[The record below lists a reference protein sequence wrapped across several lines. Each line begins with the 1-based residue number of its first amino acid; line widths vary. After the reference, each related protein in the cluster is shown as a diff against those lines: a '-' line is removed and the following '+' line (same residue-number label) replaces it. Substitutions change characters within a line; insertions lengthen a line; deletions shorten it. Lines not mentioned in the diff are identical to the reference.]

1 MENATTRERFTFTSG
16 GESLVGNLFLPKDG
30 AVEALVV
37 TTGPFT
43 SVKEQAAGVYAEA
56 MAERGFAALAFDHR
70 CFGKSGGEPRQFE
83 SPAWRIEDIRNAA
96 AALLDDARFA
106 DLPVNGLGVCYGAG
120 PMAIAVHEAGELAA
134 FAGVAGVYTDGAQT
148 KAMMG
153 DAYRNKIDRATEAER
168 RWKETGS
175 AETIPAVA
183 PDGGDVAM
191 PLREAYEFYGTPR
204 GAVPNYT
211 NGFAVQSWAYTLP
224 FDVMYLR
231 SQMKKPVLIVH
242 SDKALLPA
250 LARRFYEGLGAP
262 KEASW
267 LDSVGQIDF
276 YDDAKLVAAA
286 ADKAAEWFRKVD

>member
-1 MENATTRERFTFTSG
+1 MEAPTTQERFTFTSG
-16 GESLVGNLFLPKDG
+16 GESLVGNLFQPKDG
-30 AVEALVV
+30 AATALVV

-56 MAERGFAALAFDHR
+56 LAERGFAALAFDHR
-70 CFGKSGGEPRQFE
+70 CFGQSGGEPRQFE
-83 SPAWRIEDIRNAA
+83 SPARRIEDIRNAA

-106 DLPVNGLGVCYGAG
+106 GLPVNGLGVCYGAG
-120 PMAIAVHEAGELAA
+120 PMAIAVHEADSFTA

-148 KAMMG
+148 KAVMG
-153 DAYRNKIDRATEAER
+153 EAYRRAIDRARDAER
-168 RWKETGS
+168 RWKETGN

-204 GAVPNYT
+204 GAVPNYS
-211 NGFAVQSWAYTLP
+211 NAFAVQSWAYTLP
-224 FDVMYLR
+224 FDVIYLR
-231 SQMKKPVLIVH
+231 SEMEKPALIVH

-250 LARRFYEGLGAP
+250 LARRFYDGLGAA
-262 KEASW
+262 KEALW

-276 YDDAKLVAAA
+276 YDDAKLIDPA
-286 ADKAAEWFRKVD
+286 ADKIAEWFKRV

>member
-1 MENATTRERFTFTSG
+1 MEATTNRERFTFTSG
-16 GESLVGNLFLPKDG
+16 GESLVGNLFLPKG
-30 AVEALVV
+30 EATALVV

-83 SPAWRIEDIRNAA
+83 SPAFRIEDIRNAA
-96 AALLDDARFA
+96 AALLDDDRFT

-120 PMAIAVHEAGELAA
+120 PMAIAVHEGGDFAA

-153 DAYRNKIDRATEAER
+153 DAYQRKIDRAKEAER

-175 AETIPAVA
+175 AEAIPAVA

-204 GAVPNYT
+204 GAVRNYT

-224 FDVMYLR
+224 FDVMYLK
-231 SQMKKPVLIVH
+231 SEMEKPVLIVH
-242 SDKALLPA
+242 SEKALLPT
-250 LARRFYEGLGAP
+250 LARRFYEGVGA
-262 KEASW
+262 KKAASW

-276 YDDAKLVAAA
+276 YDDARLVAAA
-286 ADKAAEWFRKVD
+286 ADKAAEWFKKV